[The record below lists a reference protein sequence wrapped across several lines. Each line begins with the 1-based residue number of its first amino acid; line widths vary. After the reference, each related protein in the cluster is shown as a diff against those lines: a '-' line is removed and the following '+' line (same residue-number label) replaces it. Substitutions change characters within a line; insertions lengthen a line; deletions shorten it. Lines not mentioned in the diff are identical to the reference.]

1 MFNKPNI
8 ILDKGKVKS
17 KDFMYFTIEDVFIM
31 LFIGGLGYFVGGIFG
46 ELYRLILGLGFG
58 GIAGAL
64 RFEMPNSLSIYDYL
78 KLGYEYYFKN
88 PKIYAYYPVASV
100 DNKEEMDIE
109 EETKTEIKHKQTKK
123 KRIGK
128 VKPKESTFSN

>member
-8 ILDKGKVKS
+8 ILDKGKVKP
-17 KDFMYFTIEDVFIM
+17 KDFIYFTTGDAFII
-31 LFIGGLGYFVGGIFG
+31 LFVGLLGYFVGGIFG

-88 PKIYAYYPVASV
+88 PKIYAYYPTISIE
-100 DNKEEMDIE
+100 DKEEMNIE
-109 EETKTEIKHKQTKK
+109 EEVKTEIKHKQTKK

-128 VKPKESTFSN
+128 VKTLSN